1 MKVKDVVTAITL
13 FESIL
18 NILSMLSDLNTFTIF
33 MILNIV
39 NDCIFMF
46 IPIEQ
51 YRTDMS
57 NISINQASKLFK
69 VSRNTIYA
77 RIKKGVITKNN
88 DGNVSVQDM
97 MRLFGNKTDKKV
109 IEKSVTDLLNST
121 NNNEQLIEQPKSNNE
136 QLLQQKI
143 EQLKVQVEQL
153 ERQLEYVKQN
163 EAWLKQQLDQKLIEH
178 KNSEK
183 KGLLSK
189 LFG

>member
-1 MKVKDVVTAITL
+1 
-13 FESIL
+13 
-18 NILSMLSDLNTFTIF
+18 
-33 MILNIV
+33 
-39 NDCIFMF
+39 
-46 IPIEQ
+46 
-51 YRTDMS
+51 MS

-69 VSRNTIYA
+69 VSRNTIYS
-77 RIKKGVITKNN
+77 RIKKGELTKNS

-109 IEKSVTDLLNST
+109 IEKSITEQLNNT
-121 NNNEQLIEQPKSNNE
+121 EQLIEQPKSNNE

-153 ERQLEYVKQN
+153 EKQLEYVKAN

-178 KNSEK
+178 KEGR

-189 LFG
+189 IFG